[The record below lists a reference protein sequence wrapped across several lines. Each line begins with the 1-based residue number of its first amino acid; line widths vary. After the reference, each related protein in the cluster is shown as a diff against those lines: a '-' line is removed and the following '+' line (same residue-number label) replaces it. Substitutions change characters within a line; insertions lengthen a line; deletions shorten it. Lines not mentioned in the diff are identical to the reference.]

1 MLRYQC
7 ATSDLLP
14 TTYAWAQAAGG
25 GRGRD
30 EAFLARARRV
40 FDSYDAKGAG
50 RLSRQE
56 TKLAWL
62 ALLGCKPSRCELAD
76 LLAPEPAAQR
86 GGGEEDE
93 GADHMGD
100 RRVVWARF
108 AEAAVRRRA
117 GIDGSDEV
125 RQAFKAF
132 DRRCAGFLTLADV
145 KAVFRE
151 VAAHVNER
159 TGETGSCTTRMQ
171 GRVRRC
177 RCCLRCPSAPDE
189 SASVTCPPTCMRP
202 VQWRR
207 SAFSTKTTTG
217 LSTSLSSSVFGFAGH
232 DRAREPRDSARC
244 KRLSLCYS
252 HPRKQISFR
261 DL

>member
-40 FDSYDAKGAG
+40 FDSYDAEGAG

-93 GADHMGD
+93 GADGMGE

-171 GRVRRC
+171 GPAFAAAATVRDAR
-177 RCCLRCPSAPDE
+177 AP
-189 SASVTCPPTCMRP
+189 P
-202 VQWRR
+202 
-207 SAFSTKTTTG
+207 
-217 LSTSLSSSVFGFAGH
+217 
-232 DRAREPRDSARC
+232 
-244 KRLSLCYS
+244 
-252 HPRKQISFR
+252 
-261 DL
+261 

>member
-14 TTYAWAQAAGG
+14 PTCAWAQAAGD

-40 FDSYDAKGAG
+40 FDSYDAEGAG
-50 RLSRQE
+50 WLSRQE
-56 TKLAWL
+56 TKLAWI

-76 LLAPEPAAQR
+76 LLAPEHAAQR

-93 GADHMGD
+93 AADGESE
-100 RRVVWARF
+100 RRVAWARF
-108 AEAAVRRRA
+108 SEAAVRRRA

-151 VAAHVNER
+151 VAPHVNER
-159 TGETGSCTTRMQ
+159 TGATASCTTRMQ

-177 RCCLRCPSAPDE
+177 RCCSRCPSAPDE
-189 SASVTCPPTCMRP
+189 AASVTCPPTCMHP

-207 SAFSTKTTTG
+207 SFLSSTKTTTG
-217 LSTSLSSSVFGFAGH
+217 VSISLSSSVFGFAGH
-232 DRAREPRDSARC
+232 DSAR
-244 KRLSLCYS
+244 
-252 HPRKQISFR
+252 QTR
-261 DL
+261 DRAALFVLLVSK